1 METNRL
7 KNYAHALLTTGVN
20 LQKDQTLVINV
31 DVENSDFALIV
42 TKEAYALVAKEV
54 VVNWR
59 STEIGKER
67 LLHAPED
74 VLSNPAP
81 WIPT

>member
-31 DVENSDFALIV
+31 E
-42 TKEAYALVAKEV
+42 
-54 VVNWR
+54 
-59 STEIGKER
+59 
-67 LLHAPED
+67 
-74 VLSNPAP
+74 
-81 WIPT
+81 